1 MLTMVPNETSA
12 LTASTKQP
20 ESSVA
25 EMLREQIQSGNYKP
39 GDWLPTE
46 RTLAENLSVDRRTI
60 RLAINRLVGYG
71 LVLRRPH
78 CRPVVAPVKEKSA
91 QKQGVTEW
99 DAASQGLS
107 PGGASSFI
115 ALLMWRGGQMERTMT
130 SQQRI
135 FWGMNQTLSEAGH
148 HAVFL
153 DLGEVGS
160 EEENTAR
167 EAEQMR
173 YVLKQGFGGAV
184 FYPYAYQSNR
194 ALIEE
199 VRRTLPLVA
208 IDRRGGAET
217 DLVGVDNHEAMY
229 NVVTHLAAQGHRRIA
244 YVTKNEQILAV
255 QERIRGYLNAMRDA
269 DLDDMVLPISIRES
283 ERKWAVVETIFRLSP
298 AERPTAAA
306 VFNDYCAAQLSER
319 LELLGLS
326 VPGDVAITGFDDIVP
341 VLPGGVGLTTA
352 AQPYEEIGRKAVEL
366 ILRRTA
372 DPDAPLV
379 SAALPAPLIIRESSP
394 PPAQS

>member
-1 MLTMVPNETSA
+1 MKHETA
-12 LTASTKQP
+12 KP
-20 ESSVA
+20 EDAVA
-25 EMLREQIQSGNYKP
+25 ERLRGQIRSGELRA
-39 GDWLPTE
+39 GDWLPAE
-46 RTLAENLSVDRRTI
+46 RRLAEDLKVNRRAV
-60 RLAINRLVGYG
+60 RVAIQELVESG
-71 LVLRRPH
+71 LVLHQPH
-78 CRPVVAPVKEKSA
+78 CRPVIASGGRRAPLSENARAGGGPEPSPESPQEA
-91 QKQGVTEW
+91 S
-99 DAASQGLS
+99 AASG
-107 PGGASSFI
+107 FV
-115 ALLMWRGGQMERTMT
+115 ALLMWHGGGRLERAMT
-130 SQQRI
+130 AQLRI
-135 FWGMNQTLSEAGH
+135 FWGMNQALAETGR
-148 HAVFL
+148 HAVFM
-153 DLGEVGS
+153 DLGDNVGT
-160 EEENTAR
+160 EAQNAAR
-167 EAEQMR
+167 EAEQLR
-173 YVLKQGFGGAV
+173 YALRHGFGGAV

-217 DLVGVDNHEAMY
+217 DFVGVDNHGAMY

-244 YVTKNEQILAV
+244 YITKNEQIAAV
-255 QERIRGYLNAMRDA
+255 QERIRGYLDAMRDA

-283 ERKWAVVETIFRLSP
+283 ERKWAVVETIFRLPS

-341 VLPGGVGLTTA
+341 ALPSGVGLTTA
-352 AQPYEEIGRKAVEL
+352 AQPYEEMGRKAVEL
-366 ILRRTA
+366 ILRRMA

-379 SAALPAPLIIRESSP
+379 SAALSAPLIIRESSP